1 MRLTTYLDFELV
13 ALEQDDE
20 LTLMLELTAPPAA
33 TRPARSPAAVV
44 VVLDRSGSMRG
55 TRLRTALIAL
65 DRLVGWLDERDHFG
79 LVTFDR
85 EAAVIVP
92 AGPLSNRSAVRSAIA
107 HIGAGS
113 GSDLAGGYACGVTE
127 AETILA
133 EAGSTVLLISDGHAN
148 LDARG
153 TSQLEQCAA
162 TARLRGVTTTTLA
175 IGPQAENAPLAAIA
189 HGGVGAALGATGPET
204 AAALLGGEIDGLLT
218 PAVQSVHLELR
229 PVSAVS
235 SLSVLGDVPVT
246 HTEDGL
252 IVELG
257 DLYHEEMRRLV
268 VSLAVEGIH
277 QPGEITVADVTLH
290 YITLPSLVSH
300 AFTLP
305 LSVTVVPAAEAARR
319 PPDRVVTNEALFQG
333 VQRATAS
340 VAGTHGPGM
349 HATGTHGAGTHG
361 AGDLSPTA
369 RALGTSASELEW
381 ILATAPIDLRD
392 ELAQAIAWLDA
403 NVVRGLMPNLRPS
416 HHRPRAQRH

>member
-33 TRPARSPAAVV
+33 TRPARRPAAVV

-79 LVTFDR
+79 LVAFDR

-92 AGPLSNRSAVRSAIA
+92 AGPLTNRSAVRSAIA

-113 GSDLAGGYACGVTE
+113 GSDLARGYARGVNE

-133 EAGSTVLLISDGHAN
+133 ETGSTVLLISDGHAN
-148 LDARG
+148 MDAPG
-153 TSQLEQCAA
+153 TSQLEQRAA
-162 TARLRGVTTTTLA
+162 TAHLRGVTTTTLA
-175 IGPQAENAPLAAIA
+175 LGPQAESGPLAAIA
-189 HGGVGAALGATGPET
+189 RGGVGAALAATGPET

-218 PAVQSVHLELR
+218 PAVQSVHVELR
-229 PVSAVS
+229 PVKAVS
-235 SLSVLGDVPVT
+235 SMSVLSDAPVT
-246 HTEDGL
+246 RTDGGL
-252 IVELG
+252 TVELG
-257 DLYHEEMRRLV
+257 DLYHEETRRLV
-268 VSLAVEGIH
+268 VSVAIEGMH
-277 QPGEITVADVTLH
+277 EPGEITVADVTLH
-290 YITLPSLVSH
+290 YVTLPSLVSH

-305 LSVTVVPAAEAARR
+305 LNVTVVPAVEAARR

-333 VQRATAS
+333 VRRATAS
-340 VAGTHGPGM
+340 AAGTH
-349 HATGTHGAGTHG
+349 AAGTQG

-369 RALGTSASELEW
+369 RALATSASELEW
-381 ILATAPIDLRD
+381 ILTTAPVDLRD

-403 NVVRGLMPNLRPS
+403 NVVRGLMPNLRPP
-416 HHRPRAQRH
+416 HHRSRAQRH